1 MAIYHMQAKIVSRG
15 KGRSAVAASAY
26 MSCSSVTNE
35 YDGVHH
41 DYTRKKGLVWEQ
53 VFLPENA
60 PVEWQDRAILW
71 NAVEDAEKSKDSRLA
86 REFVVA
92 LPREL
97 NADQQIALLT
107 EYIQQQF
114 VADGMCADV
123 GIHDPDPP
131 GHNPH
136 AHILLTIRPLDE
148 HGKWQY
154 KTEKEYLCIRG
165 DEERGFTASEFLQA
179 QDEGWEKQY
188 PYLVGKKKVFMTT
201 ADGEAQ
207 GLKRASKH
215 PKSTTYG
222 RQNPITE
229 RWNSESQL
237 ILWRSAWA
245 DIVNLHLERVGSTE
259 SVDHRS
265 HAERGLDEQPT
276 IHEGVAARAME
287 KKGIISDRCEL
298 NRQIKADNAL
308 LRELKDLVS
317 MLTELVTDAA
327 SSIADQLTKLRE
339 KLIVICY
346 QIKAI
351 VRSMDK
357 RTATI
362 QATQPKLKR
371 YNEVIQQTR
380 QKTKARKPLVAE
392 QKNTSKLNL
401 IKQHDLSRQ
410 ITTLTEEIEE
420 LLSEKENLLLDLG
433 CADDAGV
440 KAVQSE
446 ITAMEASLHKLDEQ
460 KEQYSVELD
469 ETLQQY
475 KQLQSQ
481 AEAGSDEIQRN
492 ASTTASTRL
501 QQVYGKRFDAQLL
514 RDSQKDVAAR
524 LDEST
529 QPVSIREFLHRAE
542 QKPHSAP
549 RYYKDTPER

>member
-1 MAIYHMQAKIVSRG
+1 MAIYHMQVKIVSRG

-41 DYTRKKGLVWEQ
+41 DYTRKKVLVWEQ

-60 PVEWQDRAILW
+60 PVEWQDRTILW

-188 PYLVGKKKVFMTT
+188 PYLVGKKKVYMTT

-308 LRELKDLVS
+308 LRELKDLVA
-317 MLTELVTDAA
+317 MLTELVADAA
-327 SSIADQLTKLRE
+327 SSITDQLTKLRE

-371 YNEVIQQTR
+371 YNEVTQQTR
-380 QKTKARKPLVAE
+380 QKTKARKALVAE

-433 CADDAGV
+433 CADDAGF

>member
-1 MAIYHMQAKIVSRG
+1 
-15 KGRSAVAASAY
+15 
-26 MSCSSVTNE
+26 
-35 YDGVHH
+35 
-41 DYTRKKGLVWEQ
+41 
-53 VFLPENA
+53 
-60 PVEWQDRAILW
+60 
-71 NAVEDAEKSKDSRLA
+71 
-86 REFVVA
+86 
-92 LPREL
+92 
-97 NADQQIALLT
+97 
-107 EYIQQQF
+107 
-114 VADGMCADV
+114 MCADV

-188 PYLVGKKKVFMTT
+188 PYLVGKKKVYMTT

-276 IHEGVAARAME
+276 IHEGVAARME

-308 LRELKDLVS
+308 LRELKDLVA

-327 SSIADQLTKLRE
+327 SSITDQLTKLRE

-371 YNEVIQQTR
+371 YNEVTQQTR
-380 QKTKARKPLVAE
+380 QKTKARKALVGAFW
-392 QKNTSKLNL
+392 L
-401 IKQHDLSRQ
+401 I
-410 ITTLTEEIEE
+410 
-420 LLSEKENLLLDLG
+420 
-433 CADDAGV
+433 
-440 KAVQSE
+440 SE
-446 ITAMEASLHKLDEQ
+446 INSCASPL
-460 KEQYSVELD
+460 SC
-469 ETLQQY
+469 
-475 KQLQSQ
+475 
-481 AEAGSDEIQRN
+481 
-492 ASTTASTRL
+492 
-501 QQVYGKRFDAQLL
+501 
-514 RDSQKDVAAR
+514 AAR
-524 LDEST
+524 AVISL
-529 QPVSIREFLHRAE
+529 
-542 QKPHSAP
+542 
-549 RYYKDTPER
+549 